1 MGFALVK
8 SPVAL
13 RFFVHRTML
22 WGTLDKNRSSESNN
36 ICSPGIIAAVLALFK
51 VLILYY

>member
-8 SPVAL
+8 SPVDL

-22 WGTLDKNRSSESNN
+22 WGHIGQNRSSESYN
-36 ICSPGIIAAVLALFK
+36 ICSPDIIAAVLALFK
-51 VLILYY
+51 ALILYY